1 MEIAPRRTSR
11 RFSRRQFLGE
21 AAALGV
27 AALLGPTGAVAA
39 EPPPEV
45 RKIHLVKVPA
55 ICLAP
60 QYVAEE
66 LLRLEGFSEIEYVE
80 IGDSH
85 PARVVYSGYAD
96 FTQDTSPTMLPA
108 LDAGAPVVALAG
120 LHAGCYELVAHPHI
134 RAVRDLRGKAVAI
147 VRQGGPEHLFLA
159 SILAY
164 VGIDPR
170 KDIQWVVTNEYA
182 VMMTAFIDRKVDA
195 ILGFAP
201 QPQQLRAQRIGRV
214 ILNTATDRPWSQYFC
229 CIVVGRRDFVARYP
243 VATKR
248 AIRAFLKAADICAQR
263 PEQAARLL
271 VEKGYQSDVRIAL
284 EVLKEL
290 PYNRWRDAEP
300 EDTMRFFAL
309 RLHEIG
315 MVKSTPE
322 KLIAQGTDWRFLN
335 EIKKELKA

>member
-1 MEIAPRRTSR
+1 MQIAPGSLSGKLSR
-11 RFSRRQFLGE
+11 REFLGG

-27 AALLGPTGAVAA
+27 ASLLGPTGAAAA
-39 EPPPEV
+39 EPPPEI
-45 RKIHLVKVPA
+45 RKIRLVKVPA

-66 LLRLEGFSEIEYVE
+66 LLRLEGFSEVEYVE
-80 IGDSH
+80 LGDSH
-85 PARVVYSGYAD
+85 PARVVYSGEAD
-96 FTQDTSPTMLPA
+96 FTQDTSSTLLPA
-108 LDAGAPVVALAG
+108 VDAGEPLVALAG
-120 LHAGCYELVAHPHI
+120 LHAGCYELVAHAHV
-134 RAVRDLRGKAVAI
+134 RAIRDLRGKSVAI
-147 VRQGGPEHLFLA
+147 VTRGGPEHLLLT

-164 VGIDPR
+164 VGIDPHR
-170 KDIQWVVTNEYA
+170 DVRWVVMGRSDA
-182 VMMTAFIDRKVDA
+182 MMSAFIDHKVDA

-201 QPQQLRAQRIGRV
+201 QPQELRARGIGHV

-248 AIRAFLKAADICAQR
+248 AVRAFLKAADICAQR

-271 VEKGYQSDVRIAL
+271 VEKGYHPDFRSAL

-290 PYNRWRDAEP
+290 PYNLWRDNEP

-315 MVKSTPE
+315 MVKATPQ
-322 KLIAQGTDWRFLN
+322 KLLERGTDWRFLN
-335 EIKKELKA
+335 ELKKELKA